1 MKTAVIFARVSSSN
15 DRQNTERQINDLTN
29 YANKNDFEIV
39 KIFTEHISGAKKNEE
54 RTVLMDCINFCI
66 SNNIN
71 SLLCSE
77 LSRVGRSTLQVL
89 KTLEALH
96 ENGVNIYVQNLS
108 INTLNENKQVNPI
121 ASILLTV
128 MAEMSNIERQNIQ
141 YRLNSG
147 RQTYIA
153 NGGKLGR
160 KKGSTKSTEQ
170 KKQEYS
176 EVISLLKR
184 GYSIRNTAKLTGF
197 GSATVQRV
205 KTEFSL

>member
-1 MKTAVIFARVSSSN
+1 MKAAIFSRVSSSN
-15 DRQNTERQINDLTN
+15 DRQNTERQINDLTY
-29 YANKNDFEIV
+29 YAKKNDFEIV
-39 KIFTEHISGAKKNEE
+39 KTFTEHISGAKKNEE
-54 RTVLMDCINFCI
+54 RTILMECIDFCI
-66 SNNIN
+66 SNKIDT
-71 SLLCSE
+71 LLCSE
-77 LSRVGRSTLQVL
+77 LSRIGRNTLQVL
-89 KTLEALH
+89 KTLETLH
-96 ENGVNIYVQNLS
+96 ENGVNVYIQNLS

-128 MAEMSNIERQNIQ
+128 IAEMSNVERQNIQ

-205 KTEFSL
+205 KSEFSL

>member
-1 MKTAVIFARVSSSN
+1 MKTAVIFARVSSLT
-15 DRQNTERQINDLTN
+15 DRQNTERQINDLTS
-29 YANKNDFEIV
+29 YAHKNDFETV

-54 RTVLMDCINFCI
+54 RTVLMECIDFCI
-66 SNNIN
+66 SNKI
-71 SLLCSE
+71 STLLCSE
-77 LSRVGRSTLQVL
+77 LSRIGRSTLQVL

-96 ENGVNIYVQNLS
+96 ENGVNVYVQNLS

-128 MAEMSNIERQNIQ
+128 MAEMSSIERQNIQ

-147 RQTYIA
+147 RATYIA

-184 GYSIRNTAKLTGF
+184 GYSVRNTAKLTGF

-205 KTEFSL
+205 KSEFNI